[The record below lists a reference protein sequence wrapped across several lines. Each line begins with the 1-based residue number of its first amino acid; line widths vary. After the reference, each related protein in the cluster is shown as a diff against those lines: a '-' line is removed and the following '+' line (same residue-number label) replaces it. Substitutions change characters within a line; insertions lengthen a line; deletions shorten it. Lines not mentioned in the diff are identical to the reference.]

1 MQILVE
7 MCSVLRMQ
15 KFNYMTSHSFQVASS
30 ALGLGPQ
37 VTMQV
42 AERLY
47 TQGFI
52 RSGFAPLVLD
62 ICTIAFIM
70 MLRLTFG
77 VGYNLFACGTFETCV
92 CCMKTKW

>member
-1 MQILVE
+1 
-7 MCSVLRMQ
+7 
-15 KFNYMTSHSFQVASS
+15 MTSHAFQVASS

-52 RSGFAPLVLD
+52 RSGFAPLVID

-77 VGYNLFACGTFETCV
+77 DFWCWVVGTICLHGSVICACGTFETCV